1 MKVKDV
7 KDPYKKLDELVEKNN
22 GILKT
27 GDALAEGISKP
38 VLGKYLKLR
47 EFERMEHGIYLSPE
61 AWMDEMYIL
70 HLRSAQAVFSHDS
83 ALYLHDM
90 TLRVPLKHTVTLMTG
105 YNPSRLTADG
115 IKVYTVKKELYGLG
129 IGEYPTMYGNMVR
142 AYDPERT
149 ICDILRSRSGIEIQT
164 FEDALKMYFSRR
176 GKNLHRLIAYANAFR
191 VDKMLFM
198 YLRVLLP

>member
-1 MKVKDV
+1 
-7 KDPYKKLDELVEKNN
+7 
-22 GILKT
+22 
-27 GDALAEGISKP
+27 
-38 VLGKYLKLR
+38 
-47 EFERMEHGIYLSPE
+47 
-61 AWMDEMYIL
+61 
-70 HLRSAQAVFSHDS
+70 
-83 ALYLHDM
+83 
-90 TLRVPLKHTVTLMTG
+90 MTG

>member
-1 MKVKDV
+1 
-7 KDPYKKLDELVEKNN
+7 
-22 GILKT
+22 
-27 GDALAEGISKP
+27 
-38 VLGKYLKLR
+38 
-47 EFERMEHGIYLSPE
+47 MEHGIYLSPG